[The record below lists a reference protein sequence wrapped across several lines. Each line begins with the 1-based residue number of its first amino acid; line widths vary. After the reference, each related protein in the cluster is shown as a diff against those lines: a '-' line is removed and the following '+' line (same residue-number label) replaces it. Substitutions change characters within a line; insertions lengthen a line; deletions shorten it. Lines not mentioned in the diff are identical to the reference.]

1 VLPQSSD
8 TLTASCF
15 LPFSSSFP
23 WITAFYKEAKSAYGN
38 QEQPNSTAAFKLASS
53 DTTWYK
59 EEYADFMFCPAKSLL
74 LLFFS
79 AALLTAEPEVST
91 RVLGMKSD
99 YRTRATEKKVCF
111 VLTLK
116 CTPTGGLTL
125 CDCPGLEQSLR
136 LSDADGRALDC
147 VATEF
152 QSGQKTDEAVVR
164 FFFYPHPRGEWM
176 ELSGELLFRLAA
188 RPVELPRVSLNLKE
202 PFRFS
207 LGDTK
212 FIASPASANTEKNN
226 LERGTMKK
234 AVVDLRYPAS
244 TTILRLAR
252 VWKSEE
258 ETREQEG
265 YCQELDFATQD
276 DEDGMRTTRFS
287 LWDAHP
293 QETLIITTCE
303 SVRLVRVPVHFRLR
317 LGEAEELAP
326 LPPRQQP

>member
-1 VLPQSSD
+1 MQLNS
-8 TLTASCF
+8 A
-15 LPFSSSFP
+15 
-23 WITAFYKEAKSAYGN
+23 TAFE
-38 QEQPNSTAAFKLASS
+38 LAGS
-53 DTTWYK
+53 DLTWYK
-59 EEYADFMFCPAKSLL
+59 GEYAEFMFCAAKSLL

-79 AALLTAEPEVST
+79 AALLAAEPEVST
-91 RVLGMKSD
+91 RVLGMRSD
-99 YRTRATEKKVCF
+99 YRTRATEERGCF

-125 CDCPGLEQSLR
+125 CDSPELGQSLR

-152 QSGQKTDEAVVR
+152 QPDSKTGEAVVR
-164 FFFYPHPRGEWM
+164 FFFHPRGEWM

-207 LGDTK
+207 LGDTT
-212 FIASPASANTEKNN
+212 FTATPASANTAKNN
-226 LERGTMKK
+226 LERGAMKK

-252 VWKSEE
+252 VWKREAE
-258 ETREQEG
+258 AREQEG
-265 YCQELDFATQD
+265 YRQELDFTTQD
-276 DEDGMRTTRFS
+276 DKDGMRTTRFS

-293 QETLIITTCE
+293 QETLIITICE
-303 SVRLVRVPVHFRLR
+303 SVRPVRVPVHFRLR